1 MEAQKLAT
9 RIVQRLKIEGY
20 TAYFAGGWV
29 RDYLLK
35 HPSADIDIATDAPL
49 QVILDLFPRTQL
61 VGLAFGVVI
70 VQVDGHAFEVA
81 SFRRDISY
89 TNGRKPDEIALATPE
104 EDAQR
109 RDFTINGLFYD
120 PLENKIFDYVD
131 GMKDLERGVIR
142 AIGNPSERFFED
154 RLRMIRA
161 VRFAA
166 RFNFHMDPE
175 TEEAIQENA
184 DSLFPAVASE
194 RVYQELTKMAD
205 SPHFDRALIDLHRLK
220 LLEVMFP
227 SLAHLH
233 LHDLQKRV
241 QTLEEMHDL
250 PMIVKLREV
259 FKHLPLDEQ
268 LRLCYLLKAPTRDR
282 EWIEYLY
289 KAEPQLKEESLTSDY
304 EWAHFYA
311 HPNWKIVREVVKA
324 GLQDKKEWTAKQDAR
339 IEKLKSHIERIQTKK
354 PVVSAAHL
362 MTLGIKPS
370 KDMGKI
376 LKEAEILSI
385 NLDIH
390 DPELILPKLK
400 KYVQNHQQ

>member
-1 MEAQKLAT
+1 MEVQRLAT
-9 RIVQRLKIEGY
+9 KIVQRLKIEGY

-35 HPSADIDIATDAPL
+35 HPSADVDIATDAPL
-49 QVILDLFPRTQL
+49 QVVLDLFPRTQL
-61 VGLAFGVVI
+61 VGLAFGVII

-89 TNGRKPDEIALATPE
+89 TNGRKPDEIALATPQ

-120 PLENKIFDYVD
+120 PLEDKIYDYVD

-142 AIGNPSERFFED
+142 AIGNASERFFED

-166 RFNFHMDPE
+166 RFNFHIDPE

-194 RVYQELTKMAD
+194 RIYQELDKMAD

-227 SLAHLH
+227 SLIHLH

-241 QTLEEMHDL
+241 STLQEMSEVS
-250 PMIVKLREV
+250 MIVKLREI

-268 LRLCYLLKAPTRDR
+268 VRICYLLKSPTRDR
-282 EWIEYLY
+282 ELIEYLH
-289 KAEPQLKEESLTSDY
+289 KAEPQLREESLTSDY

-311 HPNWKIVREVVKA
+311 HPDWKIVREVVKA
-324 GLQDKKEWTAKQDAR
+324 GLHDKQGWLAKHDAR
-339 IEKLKSHIERIQTKK
+339 IQQLKLHIERIQTKK

-362 MTLGIKPS
+362 MALGIKPS
-370 KDMGKI
+370 KEMGKI

-390 DPELILPKLK
+390 DPELIIPKLK
-400 KYVQNHQQ
+400 YDQQ